1 MKIKNKAMAADL
13 GLVVTTVIWGS
24 GFVAVKNA
32 VDTVPPSYM
41 IAMRFGIAVSLMC
54 VIFFNR
60 LKKIDWDCVKSG
72 IILGVLMFIGYYLQT
87 IGIQYTTAG
96 NNAFL
101 TAVYVIVVPFLYW
114 IIRKEKPDGYNIG
127 AAFLCIAGIGLLTLR
142 SGFSINIGDTLSLF
156 CGITFAA
163 QIVAVSILTEK
174 NDPILISF
182 TQFVVTGILALVV
195 ALFTEPFP
203 TKMNPNSIL
212 ATLYIGIFC
221 TLIALVLQ
229 TVCQK
234 YTPPARASLI
244 MSMESLFGSIF
255 GIIFLSESLTIK
267 TFFGSVLIFLSIM
280 ISEIKPSFL
289 KLEKESTEL
298 PDSTK

>member
-13 GLVVTTVIWGS
+13 GLVLTTVIWGS

-127 AAFLCIAGIGLLTLR
+127 AALLCIAGIGLLTLR
-142 SGFSINIGDTLSLF
+142 SGFSMNIGDTLSLF
-156 CGITFAA
+156 CGVTFAA

-182 TQFVVTGILALVV
+182 TQFVVTGILAFVV

-212 ATLYIGIFC
+212 ATFYIGIFC

-289 KLEKESTEL
+289 KLEKESAEL

>member
-1 MKIKNKAMAADL
+1 MAADL

-127 AAFLCIAGIGLLTLR
+127 AALLCIAGIGLLTLR
-142 SGFSINIGDTLSLF
+142 SGFSMNIGDTLSLF
-156 CGITFAA
+156 CGVTFAA

-203 TKMNPNSIL
+203 TKMNTNSIL

-289 KLEKESTEL
+289 KLEKESAEL

>member
-13 GLVVTTVIWGS
+13 GLVLTTVIWGS

-142 SGFSINIGDTLSLF
+142 SGFSMNIGDTLSLF
-156 CGITFAA
+156 CGVTFAA